1 MVHLLTT
8 GEELTSRRCES
19 EFGITRETAT
29 RDFALLL
36 ELDITVKLGKGR
48 SVRYV
53 LAHDPNRQV
62 IVR

>member
-1 MVHLLTT
+1 MVRLLLT

-19 EFGITRETAT
+19 EYGTTRETAT
-29 RDFALLL
+29 HDFALLL
-36 ELDITVKLGKGR
+36 ELGIVEKQGKGR

-53 LAHDPNRQV
+53 LAQGLNRQV